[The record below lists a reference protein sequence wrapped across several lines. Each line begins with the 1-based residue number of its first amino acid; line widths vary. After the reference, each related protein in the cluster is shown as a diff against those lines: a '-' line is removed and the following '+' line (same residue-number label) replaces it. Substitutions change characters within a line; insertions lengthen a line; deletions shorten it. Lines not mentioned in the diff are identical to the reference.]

1 MKCEDCLP
9 LLDLYADG
17 ELPPREA
24 YDVAGHLGACASCEA
39 RHRSLRR
46 EQALFLS
53 YECEASESPAFWDD
67 VLTNIRAEKARPPA
81 ASSTWPRRLAG
92 LLSALSAPR
101 FSPKLTAAL
110 LLVAVGL
117 TAAVMRY
124 FGPSQEP
131 PPTQQAEA
139 RKDGAEVVTPAKPA
153 DDRPSHTPGPNE
165 GLRASADD
173 SKGLRGREVL
183 KKAGGVA
190 EVKRARR
197 AQTPEVPSGVL
208 EASPDRLVRE
218 AEQKYL
224 AAIRI
229 LSRDV
234 GRQRTR
240 MDADTLAR
248 FERTLGVIDKSI
260 AETRAAAR
268 RHPRDPV
275 AVQYM
280 LAAYDKKVEVL
291 RDMARE

>member
-1 MKCEDCLP
+1 MKCEECLP
-9 LLDLYADG
+9 LLDPYADG
-17 ELPPREA
+17 ELSPREA
-24 YDVAGHLGACASCEA
+24 YDVAAHLSACASCEA
-39 RHRSLRR
+39 RHQSLRR
-46 EQALFLS
+46 EQALYLA
-53 YECEASESPAFWDD
+53 YECDASESPAFWDE
-67 VLTNIRAEKARPPA
+67 VLADIRAEKARPPA
-81 ASSTWPRRLAG
+81 TSPTWPRRLAG
-92 LLSALSAPR
+92 FLSALSAPR

-124 FGPSQEP
+124 LGPRYEP
-131 PPTQQAEA
+131 RPTQQAE
-139 RKDGAEVVTPAKPA
+139 VSTPARQADAPPA
-153 DDRPSHTPGPNE
+153 PTPEPDE
-165 GLRASADD
+165 GLRAGADEP
-173 SKGLRGREVL
+173 KGSRGREVL
-183 KKAGGVA
+183 KKAGGLA
-190 EVKRARR
+190 EAKRARR
-197 AQTPEVPSGVL
+197 APASEVTSVASE
-208 EASPDRLVRE
+208 EASPDRLVRD

>member
-17 ELPPREA
+17 ELSPGAA
-24 YDVAGHLGACASCEA
+24 YDVAAHLGSCASCEA

-46 EQALFLS
+46 EQALYLS
-53 YECEASESPAFWDD
+53 YECDASQSPAFWDD
-67 VLTNIRAEKARPPA
+67 VLANIRAEKARPPA
-81 ASSTWPRRLAG
+81 AAAAWPRRLAS

-131 PPTQQAEA
+131 PAAQRAEA
-139 RKDGAEVVTPAKPA
+139 RKEEAEVLPTPRAADERGPA
-153 DDRPSHTPGPNE
+153 E
-165 GLRASADD
+165 GSRAAANNSE
-173 SKGLRGREVL
+173 GLRGRDVV
-183 KKAGGVA
+183 KKAGGPA

-197 AQTPEVPSGVL
+197 AQTSAVSE
-208 EASPDRLVRE
+208 EASPDKLLRD

-248 FERTLGVIDKSI
+248 FERTLGVIDRSI